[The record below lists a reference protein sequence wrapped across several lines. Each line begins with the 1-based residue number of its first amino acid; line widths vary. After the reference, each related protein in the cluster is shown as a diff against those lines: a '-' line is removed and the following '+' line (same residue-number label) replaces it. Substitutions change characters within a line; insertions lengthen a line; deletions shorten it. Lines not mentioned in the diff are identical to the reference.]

1 MFGAHDSVPQAFEP
15 RLLFFLLA
23 ISVLAE
29 LILEESFGSVFDL
42 GIQLVGGLCLVDEL
56 ML

>member
-1 MFGAHDSVPQAFEP
+1 MFGTHDSVPQAFEP
-15 RLLFFLLA
+15 RLLLFLLA

-29 LILEESFGSVFDL
+29 LILEESFSSVFDL
-42 GIQLVGGLCLVDEL
+42 GIQLVGSLSLIDEL